1 MGEVRK
7 IEVDIMKVAA
17 QMGLNSQRMLE
28 YVFQK
33 QPQQL
38 EQSLIQEEDL
48 FEPEDSTA
56 SVSLQEPIHIP
67 VQEPINL

>member
-28 YVFQK
+28 YVFQI

-38 EQSLIQEEDL
+38 DQSLIQDEDL

-56 SVSLQEPIHIP
+56 NVSLQEPIHISI
-67 VQEPINL
+67 QEPINL

>member
-1 MGEVRK
+1 MGEVKK

-17 QMGLNSQRMLE
+17 QMGLNSQCMLE
-28 YVFQK
+28 YVFQR

-38 EQSLIQEEDL
+38 DESLIQDQDL
-48 FEPEDSTA
+48 FEPDDPTTN
-56 SVSLQEPIHIP
+56 VSLQEPIHIP